1 MECRAALAVCD
12 ALLNPACT
20 PQHDPAAGSATWR
33 QRRRMAGALLLFG
46 CVAGVL
52 CTHAIM
58 LSIQEE
64 AEVVQLA
71 QVSSGCGCTV
81 AGAAQCVAWA

>member
-1 MECRAALAVCD
+1 
-12 ALLNPACT
+12 
-20 PQHDPAAGSATWR
+20 
-33 QRRRMAGALLLFG
+33 MAGALLLFG

-52 CTHAIM
+52 CTQALV

-71 QVSSGCGCTV
+71 QVR
-81 AGAAQCVAWA
+81 AHRNA

>member
-1 MECRAALAVCD
+1 
-12 ALLNPACT
+12 
-20 PQHDPAAGSATWR
+20 
-33 QRRRMAGALLLFG
+33 MAGALLLFG

-71 QVSSGCGCTV
+71 QVGGWSTCKGSGLWVRMV
-81 AGAAQCVAWA
+81 AGSGVQPSVTATLLTAGLTPIHVSTAGAGP

>member
-1 MECRAALAVCD
+1 
-12 ALLNPACT
+12 
-20 PQHDPAAGSATWR
+20 
-33 QRRRMAGALLLFG
+33 MAGALLLFG

-71 QVSSGCGCTV
+71 QVGGAYGHVGRWQGGSGPRV
-81 AGAAQCVAWA
+81 PVGAWFACCFHCEAL